1 MKHTWKDGEVITAD
15 LLNALETTSADA
27 AALGATN
34 ESDIGDIYGIVNA
47 VTSKQGGAP
56 KLADGIVK
64 TEAVAAKA
72 VTLAKLGTDVT
83 ARIDAGGAEVQTGTV
98 VSTFANLKVGHV
110 PVWNGG
116 SIRSGVLEL
125 TNGAAEALTIP
136 RNTAFVTA
144 LKLKPSAS
152 FLAVDMKTA
161 EPYTFETSESGAALT
176 CTVDL
181 QVPAQGSLYLM
192 IVE

>member
-1 MKHTWKDGEVITAD
+1 MKHTWKTGEVITAD
-15 LLNALETTSADA
+15 LLNALETTAADA

-56 KLADGIVK
+56 KLADGVVK
-64 TEAVAAKA
+64 AEAIAAGA
-72 VTLAKLGTDVT
+72 VGSAKLASELA

-98 VSTFANLKVGHV
+98 VSTFANLKVGRI
-110 PVWNGG
+110 PTWKGG
-116 SIRSGVLEL
+116 SVRSGVLEL
-125 TNGAAEALTIP
+125 TNGAAEALTIS

-144 LKLKPSAS
+144 LKLKPSQS
-152 FLAVDMKTA
+152 FLAVDMKAA
-161 EPYTFETSESGAALT
+161 EPYTFETSDSGAALT
-176 CTVDL
+176 CTGDL
-181 QVPAQGSLYLM
+181 QVPAQSSLYLM